1 MTDRRISEIYRKVTL
16 DMLLALVVPWLAAAA
31 GVALGAA
38 AAAKSDDLIWSLA
51 YV

>member
-16 DMLLALVVPWLAAAA
+16 DMLLALVVPRLATAAR
-31 GVALGAA
+31 VALGA

>member
-31 GVALGAA
+31 CVALGA
-38 AAAKSDDLIWSLA
+38 AAAKSDDLI
-51 YV
+51 